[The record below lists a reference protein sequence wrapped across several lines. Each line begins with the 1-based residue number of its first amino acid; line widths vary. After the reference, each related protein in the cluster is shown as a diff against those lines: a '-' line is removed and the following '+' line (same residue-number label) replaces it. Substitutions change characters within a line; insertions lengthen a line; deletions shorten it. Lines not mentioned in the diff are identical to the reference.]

1 MVGPP
6 LDPGGNRALA
16 RWRTLAVGATVATLL
31 LAVALAWQIA
41 RPAVRSPDHAHS
53 RASIRSDGT
62 RGFHDPVAIADD
74 GIHVWVANEGGGA
87 HDFPSSVTELNARD
101 GSWVQ
106 TLYDGEEQFGGAQAI
121 AADGVHVL
129 VAGNT
134 GALTELTI
142 STGRWVQLGE
152 GKYIGSDSIQ
162 QAIALDGGYIWVA
175 VAGGRSPVSEIDGS
189 GWART
194 FGSHGTLNEP
204 SAIAVAGQWI
214 WVASLYS
221 GRGGSSALTELNAWD
236 GSWALTVSG
245 GMGADPVAIYALGGD
260 IWVANRYGGA
270 GDRGSV
276 AELDTSNGRWVRT
289 LSGGSYRFNSPVAMT
304 ADNTDV
310 WVVNGGSGSRDGS
323 VTELDASDG
332 HWVRTLSGGSYGV
345 DYPSAIAADGTHV
358 WVTNVGNDSVTEL
371 NASDGSWVQTVHW

>member
-16 RWRTLAVGATVATLL
+16 RWRTLAVAATVAALL

-41 RPAVRSPDHAHS
+41 RPAVGSPGHAHS
-53 RASIRSDGT
+53 LASVHSRGT
-62 RGFHDPVAIADD
+62 PCFHDPVAIADD

-87 HDFPSSVTELNARD
+87 RDFPSSVTELNARD

-121 AADGVHVL
+121 AADGAHVL

-142 STGRWVQLGE
+142 STGRWAQLGE
-152 GKYIGSDSIQ
+152 GTYIGSDSIQ

-194 FGSHGTLNEP
+194 FGSHGTLN
-204 SAIAVAGQWI
+204 
-214 WVASLYS
+214 
-221 GRGGSSALTELNAWD
+221 
-236 GSWALTVSG
+236 
-245 GMGADPVAIYALGGD
+245 
-260 IWVANRYGGA
+260 
-270 GDRGSV
+270 
-276 AELDTSNGRWVRT
+276 
-289 LSGGSYRFNSPVAMT
+289 
-304 ADNTDV
+304 
-310 WVVNGGSGSRDGS
+310 
-323 VTELDASDG
+323 
-332 HWVRTLSGGSYGV
+332 
-345 DYPSAIAADGTHV
+345 YPSAIAADGTHV

-371 NASDGSWVQTVHW
+371 NASDGSWVQTLHW